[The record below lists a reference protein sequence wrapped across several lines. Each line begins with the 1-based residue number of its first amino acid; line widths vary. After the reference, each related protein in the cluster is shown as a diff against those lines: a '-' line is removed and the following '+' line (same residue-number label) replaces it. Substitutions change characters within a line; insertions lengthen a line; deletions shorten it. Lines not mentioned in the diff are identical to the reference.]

1 LTDVPF
7 AKAEL
12 FSNNLVNDEQKDT
25 IFTKQFKAVVPLAF
39 KNGEIDQKMNWYRP
53 DYDLLKTYDRN
64 LEDIVALGWG
74 IFGWINRHAFIPM
87 FSFLITFEHGWAII
101 LFTVLIKLAMS
112 PITYKSFCHKQ
123 K

>member
-39 KNGEIDQKMNWYRP
+39 KNGEIDQNE
-53 DYDLLKTYDRN
+53 LLPQQ
-64 LEDIVALGWG
+64 IM
-74 IFGWINRHAFIPM
+74 I
-87 FSFLITFEHGWAII
+87 
-101 LFTVLIKLAMS
+101 
-112 PITYKSFCHKQ
+112 C
-123 K
+123 